1 MTGLDLVEGGY
12 RIHLAQGRDDLDA
25 AARLRYEVF
34 NLELGEGLAGAEAT
48 GRDLDDFDAACD
60 HLIVRQA
67 ATGQV
72 VGTYRMQTISQAV
85 GHRGFY
91 SATEFV
97 LDDLPTE
104 VLTHG
109 VEVGRACVAQAF
121 RSRRVLLL
129 LWKGLAAYLHAHDKR
144 YLFGCCSLPTLDPAA
159 GWAVAEHL
167 RSIGAWHPT
176 SRAAAAD
183 GSAVPASVPF
193 SDGTPELPML
203 FRTYLRFGAYVC
215 GGPVLDRAFGT
226 TDFLVILDRHNLTPE
241 ATAMFFTAGVA

>member
-12 RIHLAQGRDDLDA
+12 RIHLAQGRD
-25 AARLRYEVF
+25 
-34 NLELGEGLAGAEAT
+34 
-48 GRDLDDFDAACD
+48 
-60 HLIVRQA
+60 
-67 ATGQV
+67 
-72 VGTYRMQTISQAV
+72 
-85 GHRGFY
+85 
-91 SATEFV
+91 
-97 LDDLPTE
+97 
-104 VLTHG
+104 
-109 VEVGRACVAQAF
+109 RACVAQAF

-167 RSIGAWHPT
+167 TSIGAWHPT
-176 SRAAAAD
+176 WRAAATD
-183 GSAVPASVPF
+183 PRAVPASVPF
-193 SDGTPELPML
+193 ADGTPELPML

-241 ATAMFFTAGVA
+241 ANAMFFTTGVA